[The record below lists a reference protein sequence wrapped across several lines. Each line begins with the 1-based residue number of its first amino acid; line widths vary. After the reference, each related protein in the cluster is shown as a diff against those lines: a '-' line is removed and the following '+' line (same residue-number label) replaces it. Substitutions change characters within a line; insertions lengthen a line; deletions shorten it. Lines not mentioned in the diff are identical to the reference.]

1 MSINDLISS
10 KVSPTVSNAS
20 VQTRPPPVLC
30 NMESQASSDLILC
43 STKSQTDD
51 AEMTDMLKDQV
62 KQRAKIERKVLTSVK
77 HNPSLFRLTAGCIDS
92 KGKSVLRK

>member
-51 AEMTDMLKDQV
+51 AEMTVSLYDDELV
-62 KQRAKIERKVLTSVK
+62 FFNSLGKVGIRCL
-77 HNPSLFRLTAGCIDS
+77 NPTYRLWPGQEKLGS
-92 KGKSVLRK
+92 PREGEW